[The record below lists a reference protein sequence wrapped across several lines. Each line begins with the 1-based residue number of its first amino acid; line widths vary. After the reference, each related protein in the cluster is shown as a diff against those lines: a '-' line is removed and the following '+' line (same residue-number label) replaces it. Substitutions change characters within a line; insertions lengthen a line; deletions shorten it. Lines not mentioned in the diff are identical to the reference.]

1 MTIFRSL
8 TSLNISDATQAG
20 MFQCCVQQNQDT
32 AATFCKKVLDSCIAT
47 SFVRGTMLQIAL
59 QRGKR
64 WKSSTFDTSMV
75 IPITMNLSTLCIY
88 LRFLKWKHLLCW
100 KHQFFILPRLV
111 SSQIDER
118 NIEQSFVR
126 ALSLNKSQTH
136 KPVISGWI
144 TGETCDYS
152 SYRRKDCQYLEWVLV
167 VFHYF
172 RDQPNIEY
180 FSQIQVHGK
189 RQDHTKHDPHPVFL
203 ELRH

>member
-47 SFVRGTMLQIAL
+47 SFVRGTMLQIEL

-64 WKSSTFDTSMV
+64 WKSSTFNTLMV
-75 IPITMNLSTLCIY
+75 IPITLNLSTLCIY
-88 LRFLKWKHLLCW
+88 LRFLKLKHLLCL
-100 KHQFFILPRLV
+100 KNTSFLCIKVIILPRWG

-180 FSQIQVHGK
+180 FFTNSSSWETSGSH
-189 RQDHTKHDPHPVFL
+189 
-203 ELRH
+203 